1 MTAARPTKQHTQAL
15 REMRRLVADPAKPLL
30 AAEHVGTTPAGV
42 HVRLT
47 MPTGTLPLDAP
58 GGLPIRHPAEDV
70 VLTLGPDW
78 PWTPPYAHVEH
89 IRFAGH
95 PHVLLGHALCLY
107 LDPSQEWHPA
117 HGVVGALNRLSA
129 WLDDAAH
136 GRFDARL
143 ALYHPVGGVLHR
155 HPGAPTV
162 VARHDPPPG
171 RPFARAWLVR
181 RTNRRLDLAPGRVD
195 GAVAALVAYPPQPLW
210 FGAGLT
216 VAGLCGALEQAGGPN
231 PAGLLSMLAWTAAA
245 NPDCTPAYFLLS
257 VPGAPNASGPGHLL
271 CGRLSPVIADALR
284 RAARV
289 PGPMVTV
296 DPTGPLS
303 AVPIEWCAVS
313 EERHSRTTRRDD
325 RRPVSAF
332 VGADV
337 ALWGCGGLGSWAGEL
352 IARAGARRILLCD
365 PSPVTGGLL
374 VRQDYVESDIGTAK
388 ADALADRLRALRDDL
403 IVQVEDRPYAFLARQ
418 SLPPC
423 QVFVDATVSTA
434 VAAALHAV
442 WATTQ
447 NAPLVARLVTDRATS
462 TLGMLAVTRPGAGPD
477 PETADEHAGQAVAR
491 DPALQPFACLW
502 EPVGPDDELVAVPG
516 CSVPTYHGSAADLA
530 AITGSLISL
539 LGPHLRATDNVTG
552 THLIALPHSSTG
564 AVGHHWL
571 P

>member
-30 AAEHVGTTPAGV
+30 AAEHVDTTPAGV

-47 MPTGTLPLDAP
+47 MPTSALPLDAP

-78 PWTPPYAHVEH
+78 PWTPPQAHVEH
-89 IRFAGH
+89 IRFVGH
-95 PHVLLGHALCLY
+95 PHVLQGHALCLF

-162 VARHDPPPG
+162 VARHDPPPA

-181 RTNRRLDLAPGRVD
+181 RTDRRLDLTPDRVD
-195 GAVAALVAYPPQPLW
+195 GAVAALVACPPQPLW

-216 VAGLCGALEQAGGPN
+216 VAGLCGALEQAGGPD
-231 PAGLLSMLAWTAAA
+231 PAAFLGMLAWTAAA

-257 VPGAPNASGPGHLL
+257 VPGAPNAPGPGHLL

-289 PGPMVTV
+289 AGPLVAV
-296 DPTGPLS
+296 DPTGPVS
-303 AVPIEWCAVS
+303 PVPIEWCAVS
-313 EERHSRTTRRDD
+313 EERHSQTTRRDD
-325 RRPVSAF
+325 HRPVSAF

-337 ALWGCGGLGSWAGEL
+337 ALWGCGGIGSWAGEL

-374 VRQDYVESDIGTAK
+374 VRQDYAESDIGTAK
-388 ADALADRLRALRDDL
+388 ADALAARLRAIRDDL
-403 IVQVEDRPYAFLARQ
+403 IVEVEAEPFAFLARQ

-423 QVFVDATVSTA
+423 DVLLDATVSTA

-442 WATTQ
+442 WTTTQ
-447 NAPLVARLVTDRATS
+447 NTPLVARLVTDRATS
-462 TLGMLAVTRPGAGPD
+462 TLGMLAVARPGAGPD
-477 PETADEHAGQAVAR
+477 PETADEHAGQTVAS
-491 DPALQPFACLW
+491 DPELQPFACLW
-502 EPVGPDDELVAVPG
+502 KPAGPDDELVAAPG
-516 CSVPTYHGSAADLA
+516 CSVPTYHGSAADLSA
-530 AITGSLISL
+530 VTGSLISL

-564 AVGHHWL
+564 AIGHHWL